1 MMFLQCILHP
11 VWLWQVGLEEGEK
24 KRWGRREGGERREV
38 IVEEKVGRREGGGER
53 EGGEHMVFRTL
64 RVIFKSHLE
73 GGGGGIC

>member
-1 MMFLQCILHP
+1 MVVAGWIGGGGEEK
-11 VWLWQVGLEEGEK
+11 VGEE
-24 KRWGRREGGERREV
+24 RNRERREV

-73 GGGGGIC
+73 GGGGDLLGFPLIY